1 MRVRSDD
8 DLKQGGGAATWP
20 PVPWGPLCV
29 TGKRSA
35 WRSGGELMATTRVV
49 TQVTSLCH
57 LPSLCPGT
65 PIPCG
70 WDTRAKMRM
79 TAAQFCCRKTRI

>member
-1 MRVRSDD
+1 
-8 DLKQGGGAATWP
+8 
-20 PVPWGPLCV
+20 
-29 TGKRSA
+29 
-35 WRSGGELMATTRVV
+35 MATTRVV
-49 TQVTSLCH
+49 TRVTSLCH
-57 LPSLCPGT
+57 LLPNLCPGT